1 MPCERKCGLKQKAND
16 NALTVRKVME
26 KGRHLRFKNAVAF
39 PVRRW
44 LKSNTEFT
52 FDGQLPNKD
61 LEPAI
66 IATNHASVYDFL
78 FVSEPLWYRTLSYVT
93 SEHILR
99 VRPWGSLLNRY
110 VSIIPHK
117 KGGKASRTAIRI
129 LEKLAIREDVY
140 IAVEGEQTWNG
151 ITMDIKPG
159 NGKLVKKSGAALIT
173 FRIEGSYLLRPR
185 WAKNLRRGKV
195 NGKVVNIYTPEMLA
209 NMTSEAIEEAI
220 ARDLYFDIWKWQ
232 KEQQEPNRY
241 VCKKGGLA
249 EGLERAVCSCPSC
262 GNIGSLST
270 EGDEIKCS
278 CGFRTRFSESGFFEP
293 AEPVETI
300 VEWEKLDEETIA
312 KAIKEAK
319 DGDEI
324 FADEDTHLYV
334 IDKYHNENETAKG
347 RLSLECRE
355 GSIVLAVD
363 IESTT
368 LDKVDSM
375 TMVQANRLLF
385 SIDRDYFE
393 IRSDA
398 ANLRKY
404 MQAFNLNKRDSR
416 PDTSDGSE

>member
-1 MPCERKCGLKQKAND
+1 MCLEISHRFRERKCGLKQKAGD
-16 NALTVRKVME
+16 NTLTVRKVME

-44 LKSNTEFT
+44 LKSNTEFS
-52 FDGQLPNKD
+52 FDGQLPDKD

-66 IATNHASVYDFL
+66 IATNHAAVYDFL

-151 ITMDIKPG
+151 ITMDIKPATESFP
-159 NGKLVKKSGAALIT
+159 LRRSGAALIT

-209 NMTSEAIEEAI
+209 NMTSEEIDEAI

-232 KEQQEPNRY
+232 KAQQR
-241 VCKKGGLA
+241 
-249 EGLERAVCSCPSC
+249 
-262 GNIGSLST
+262 
-270 EGDEIKCS
+270 
-278 CGFRTRFSESGFFEP
+278 
-293 AEPVETI
+293 AEPLCMQ
-300 VEWEKLDEETIA
+300 KRRA
-312 KAIKEAK
+312 
-319 DGDEI
+319 
-324 FADEDTHLYV
+324 
-334 IDKYHNENETAKG
+334 
-347 RLSLECRE
+347 CRRP
-355 GSIVLAVD
+355 GKSG
-363 IESTT
+363 
-368 LDKVDSM
+368 
-375 TMVQANRLLF
+375 LLMPGM
-385 SIDRDYFE
+385 RQH
-393 IRSDA
+393 
-398 ANLRKY
+398 RKP
-404 MQAFNLNKRDSR
+404 QHR
-416 PDTSDGSE
+416 G